1 MIHEFLRAEL
11 NKIPAL
17 KDAVYPVSVNLDGI
31 EGTVAVYSYQK
42 STPVYNIG
50 GDIHRYEDTINI
62 DLIGSLYDDLCQLS
76 FDILDRLAGVDF
88 DDEMGDYIFSLTIDV
103 PERDVFDPE
112 VMLYRKSLR
121 AEVTWAPVDWEG
133 D

>member
-17 KDAVYPVSVNLDGI
+17 KDEVYPVSVNLDGI
-31 EGTVAVYSYQK
+31 KGTVAVYCCQNSAP
-42 STPVYNIG
+42 TYNVG
-50 GDIHRYEDTINI
+50 GDIHHYTDVFTI
-62 DLIGSLYDDLCQLS
+62 DLIGGLYDDLCQLYY
-76 FDILDRLAGVDF
+76 DILDRLVGVDF
-88 DDEMGDYIFSLTIDV
+88 DDEMGDYIFSLTINV

-112 VMLYRKSLR
+112 VMLYRRSLR
-121 AEVTWAPVDWEG
+121 AEVTWAPVDWAG